1 MLDVIL
7 SKHPTEQSKQKEVV
21 NFVQKYTKKRVP
33 TESALRNNYLVSC
46 YEDAL
51 RRVRYIFADNKIWVS
66 VFESTDADKRHESNV
81 FAGTSF
87 AARPRFILL
96 LHSETLEKGNNN
108 IHYTFRQSSEHCME
122 R

>member
-21 NFVQKYTKKRVP
+21 NFVQKYTKKSVL
-33 TESALRNNYLVSC
+33 TESALRNNYLVSR

-51 RRVRYIFADNKIWVS
+51 RRVSYIFADNKMWVS
-66 VFESTDADKRHESNV
+66 VFESTDVDKRHVSNV
-81 FAGTSF
+81 VAGTSF
-87 AARPRFILL
+87 ASRPGFILL
-96 LHSETLEKGNNN
+96 LHSEALEKGNNN
-108 IHYTFRQSSEHCME
+108 IHYTFRQSNEHFME